1 MSSCFA
7 HGNAVLCVCRLHG
20 LAGRHAPDQRK
31 KKRNQAL
38 EERLEQL
45 RTSDLQ
51 ALEEQKQACEE
62 QIRDEDRQRC
72 GVSSVISAAG
82 RMPFRT

>member
-1 MSSCFA
+1 M
-7 HGNAVLCVCRLHG
+7 RLQITW
-20 LAGRHAPDQRK
+20 AGWQTCARSKEKEKEQ
-31 KKRNQAL
+31 QAL
-38 EERLEQL
+38 EKRLEQL

-62 QIRDEDRQRC
+62 QIRDKEATLR
-72 GVSSVISAAG
+72 VSSVISAAG